1 MSNLLGY
8 ARTSTADQTPQLQ
21 LDALRAAGCFRVW
34 EEVASGARRDR
45 PELAAV
51 LDQLRPGDT
60 LVVWKLDRL
69 GRSLQHLL
77 ETVSLI
83 ESKGAGFRSL
93 TEQID
98 TTTPTGRLIFNVFAS
113 IAEFER
119 DLIKERSAA
128 GREAARALG
137 RVGGRPAKLTN
148 RHIAQ
153 VRRLKREGQAVQ
165 DLAADYK
172 VSPSTIYR
180 VIR

>member
-21 LDALRAAGCFRVW
+21 LDALSAAGCFRVW
-34 EEVASGARRDR
+34 EEVASGAKRDR
-45 PELAAV
+45 PELAAA

-77 ETVSLI
+77 ETVALI

-137 RVGGRPAKLTN
+137 RVGGRPARLTKRN
-148 RHIAQ
+148 VAH
-153 VRRLKREGQAVQ
+153 VKRLYREGQSVQ

-172 VSPSTIYR
+172 VSASTIYR
-180 VIR
+180 AVR